1 MNRERRAVLRGIA
14 ALTGVVAGSGA
25 SSAEGIDTGEYRR
38 QQVAA
43 ELQPGVTLF
52 DLDGDGEY
60 AVTVEEASAEMRD
73 DDHPEPIHVT
83 SGGRSTVDYAV
94 SVVEP
99 PAETTLG
106 SLDRLSYDYYE
117 GVADSVSNGPADGEN
132 SRLPPGEPFLVVEN
146 DDGRHGFYLT
156 DDSVED
162 DRAAEEWWTLDVL
175 DRLRSGSASQRQ
187 WFEYTT
193 VEDSYDGRSFEDVI
207 GRFGEAA
214 RLVRVGVGHGDAVTP
229 ATLDAYFGNLI
240 VRAETLR
247 FPTSVVNRV
256 S

>member
-1 MNRERRAVLRGIA
+1 MNRERRAVIRGVA
-14 ALTGVVAGSGA
+14 ALTGVVVGTGANSAATTDAG
-25 SSAEGIDTGEYRR
+25 DRR

-60 AVTVEEASAEMRD
+60 AATVEEASAEMRD
-73 DDHPEPIHVT
+73 DDHPRPIHVT

-99 PAETTLG
+99 PTETTLG
-106 SLDRLSYDYYE
+106 GLDRLSYDYYE
-117 GVADSVSNGPADGEN
+117 GADDSVSNGQADGG
-132 SRLPPGEPFLVVEN
+132 LAPGEPFLVVEN
-146 DDGRHGFYLT
+146 DDGRHGLYLT
-156 DDSVED
+156 EDGDED
-162 DRAAEEWWTLDVL
+162 DRQAEQWRTLDVL
-175 DRLRSGSASQRQ
+175 DRLGGGSASERR

-193 VEDSYDGRSFEDVI
+193 VEGGYDGRSFADVLA
-207 GRFGEAA
+207 RFGESA

-229 ATLDAYFGNLI
+229 ATLDAYYDNLT
-240 VRAETLR
+240 VGGETGR
-247 FPTSVVNRV
+247 FPTSVVSRV